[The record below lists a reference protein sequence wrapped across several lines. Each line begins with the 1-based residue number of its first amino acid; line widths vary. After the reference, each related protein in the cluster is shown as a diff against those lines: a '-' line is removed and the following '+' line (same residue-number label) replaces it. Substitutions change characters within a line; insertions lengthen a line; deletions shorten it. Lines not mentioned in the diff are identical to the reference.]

1 MKWRFLVFAITIVG
15 AYQFWSEHEVKQP
28 DGVLAADEPRQV
40 NVSNEKGFLRDGYN
54 IKPQAYFEI
63 TARVLSREN
72 YRLGREADL
81 SPVDFA
87 LGWGKMSDQR
97 VLEKMKISQ
106 GNRFYY
112 WRVKEYPIPHQEIV
126 SSSANMHM
134 IPADSSIND
143 LLSDV
148 HQGHV
153 IRLKGFLVN
162 IDASD
167 GWRWRTSMKRTDS
180 GKGACELIW
189 VEEIEIIG

>member
-1 MKWRFLVFAITIVG
+1 MKWRWLVPLIIIVG
-15 AYQFWSEHEVKQP
+15 GYQYWSDHEIKQP
-28 DGVLAADEPRQV
+28 DGILVADAPRQV
-40 NVSNEKGFLRDGYN
+40 SVSSEKVFLKDGYN
-54 IKPQAYFEI
+54 IIPQAHFDI
-63 TARVLSREN
+63 TARVLAREN

-97 VLEKMKISQ
+97 VLDKIKISQ
-106 GNRFYY
+106 GNRFYF
-112 WRVKEYPIPHQEIV
+112 WRVKKYPISHNEIV

-134 IPADSSIND
+134 IPADSRVND

-162 IDASD
+162 IEASD

-180 GKGACELIW
+180 GNGACELIW